1 MMNGQCANRRFA
13 TVVPQH
19 VFATAGKVDPAAL
32 HVPAGALGHVTM
44 RSPQVR
50 PMRAQPV
57 SPAGFGAW
65 GASGRVAGGSAGYGS
80 TVGPAPG
87 ATPRA
92 AFGAALSQRVPTS
105 HAYSQPTSRPQ
116 AGYRAPPHFSRS
128 APQIAHLPGGGGHGG
143 RGGARIPPCVGAA
156 PLP

>member
-32 HVPAGALGHVTM
+32 HVPAAALEHVTM
-44 RSPQVR
+44 RSPQIR

-65 GASGRVAGGSAGYGS
+65 GASGRGAGGAAGYGS

-87 ATPRA
+87 PHPRA
-92 AFGAALSQRVPTS
+92 ALAAALAQRRPTR
-105 HAYSQPTSRPQ
+105 HA
-116 AGYRAPPHFSRS
+116 
-128 APQIAHLPGGGGHGG
+128 
-143 RGGARIPPCVGAA
+143 
-156 PLP
+156 